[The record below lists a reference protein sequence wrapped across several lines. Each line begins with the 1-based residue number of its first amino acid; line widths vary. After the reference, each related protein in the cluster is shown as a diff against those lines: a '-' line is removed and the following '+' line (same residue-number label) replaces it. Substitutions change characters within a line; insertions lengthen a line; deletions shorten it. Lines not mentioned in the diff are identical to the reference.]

1 MSAKIKKREAIKS
14 LEALTHWL
22 YNSDFDYSYEDFK
35 LLIDDID
42 LSYKCYL
49 FEIKKAKQ
57 LKEIRD
63 ERNG

>member
-49 FEIKKAKQ
+49 FEIKK
-57 LKEIRD
+57 L
-63 ERNG
+63 NN